1 VSSRGA
7 SMPETRADQGRAPR
21 PRGVPGNA
29 VRVVLPHSEVCMH
42 MRLAGKTRWA
52 APVGEHMAQIYSDD
66 GSRFSAPV
74 TLGEA
79 GLNDQGQPMGSPPA
93 V

>member
-1 VSSRGA
+1 
-7 SMPETRADQGRAPR
+7 MPETRTDQDSARR
-21 PRGVPGNA
+21 PRGVPDDA

-52 APVGEHMAQIYSDD
+52 APVGAHMAQIYSDD
-66 GSRFSAPV
+66 GSRFSAPI

-79 GLNDQGQPMGSPPA
+79 GLNDQGQPMWGSRPA